1 MALAT
6 MFTFSTKV
14 LLYELFARKFFMFPI
29 NNFLL
34 FIFFNSNGREFQN
47 IMSLYVKKFLFK
59 FVDTMGRETIIFLK
73 LQFSLLFLKLS
84 LTFS

>member
-6 MFTFSTKV
+6 MFTFTTKV

-34 FIFFNSNGREFQN
+34 FIFLN
-47 IMSLYVKKFLFK
+47 L
-59 FVDTMGRETIIFLK
+59 MGESSKI
-73 LQFSLLFLKLS
+73 
-84 LTFS
+84 